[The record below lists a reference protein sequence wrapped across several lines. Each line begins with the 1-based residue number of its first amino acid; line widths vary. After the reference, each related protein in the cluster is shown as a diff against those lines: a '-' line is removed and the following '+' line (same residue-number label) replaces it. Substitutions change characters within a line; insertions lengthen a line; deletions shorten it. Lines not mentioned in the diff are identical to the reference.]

1 LRSTFYVLR
10 FTFYNMQHMRSPF
23 LIALLHP
30 LNILMLALSV
40 AAGLIAAWWLF
51 PLGLLFWLV
60 MVIAVARDPSLRIS
74 HQLQQREPLAQRFQ
88 RYFDRIERSQVGV
101 FNSLASAPART
112 RRALQPVQAEVNMLV
127 DRAYALC
134 KRMTG
139 LENYRVVSQSRADMQ
154 LDLQQIEA
162 KIQQADDALVKR
174 EYEES
179 RQALQERLAK
189 LDAVSKQLERVE
201 AQLMSLTNEMDA
213 IVTEV
218 IRLQAVGPEDA
229 TRSVPALVKKIREE
243 AEQLRQFE
251 KEAMRV

>member
-1 LRSTFYVLR
+1 
-10 FTFYNMQHMRSPF
+10 MRSPF
-23 LIALLHP
+23 LTALFHP
-30 LNILMLALSV
+30 LNILMLALS
-40 AAGLIAAWWLF
+40 ALAGLVAAWWLF
-51 PLGLLFWLV
+51 PLGLLFWLM

-101 FNSLASAPART
+101 FNSLASAPGHT
-112 RRALQPVQAEVNMLV
+112 RRALQPVQAEVNVLV

-134 KRMTG
+134 KRMTA
-139 LENYRVVSQSRADMQ
+139 LENYRVVSQSRADLQ

-162 KIQQADDALVKR
+162 KIQEADDALVKR

-189 LDAVSKQLERVE
+189 LDAVSTHLDRIE
-201 AQLMSLTNEMDA
+201 AQLTSLTNEMDS

-218 IRLQAVGPEDA
+218 IRLQAVGAEDA
-229 TRSVPALVKKIREE
+229 SQFVPALVKKIREQS
-243 AEQLRQFE
+243 EQLHKFE
-251 KEAMRV
+251 QEAMRV

>member
-10 FTFYNMQHMRSPF
+10 ITFYNMQHMRSPF

>member
-1 LRSTFYVLR
+1 MSH
-10 FTFYNMQHMRSPF
+10 FTFYALRFIIDAVMRSPF
-23 LIALLHP
+23 LTALLHP
-30 LNILMLALSV
+30 LNIAMLALSV
-40 AAGLIAAWWLF
+40 LAGLIAAWWLF
-51 PLGLLFWLV
+51 PLGLLFWLA

-112 RRALQPVQAEVNMLV
+112 RRALQPVQAEVNVLV

-134 KRMTG
+134 KRVTA
-139 LENYRVVSQSRADMQ
+139 LENYRVVSQSRTDIK

-162 KIQQADDALVKR
+162 KIDETSDPLVKR

-179 RQALQERLAK
+179 RYALQGRLDK
-189 LDAVSKQLERVE
+189 LDAVSKYLDRIE
-201 AQLMSLTNEMDA
+201 AQLMSLTNEMDG

-218 IRLQAVGPEDA
+218 IRLQAVGAEDA
-229 TRSVPALVKKIREE
+229 SRLVPALVKKIREE
-243 AEQLRQFE
+243 SDQLHKFE

>member
-1 LRSTFYVLR
+1 
-10 FTFYNMQHMRSPF
+10 MRSP
-23 LIALLHP
+23 LLTALLHP
-30 LNILMLALSV
+30 LNILMLVLSAL
-40 AAGLIAAWWLF
+40 AGLIAAWWLF

-112 RRALQPVQAEVNMLV
+112 RRALQPVQAEVNVLV

-189 LDAVSKQLERVE
+189 LDAVSTHLERVE